1 MNREIKLKNGLSRKL
16 FYFNPT
22 CEMAVANGHSSYM
35 PPVRLR
41 QFEIDLDTIPLW
53 LAEPNDLVLVNKP
66 VPAEHI
72 AKLESLGFSVPKFIT
87 SCNGLENN
95 EIDELNPW
103 GWSLAAHKYFDPFK
117 NKTATAWLENPMSRW
132 DETHRSLLSRFTGL
146 ELIVKVMETLSG
158 EYDLLDIPQAP
169 TKVSTADEI
178 RNLNEKTAFPVLLKT
193 PWSASGRGLF
203 KIEERN
209 QLMQINSWITGKLKQ
224 QKFLMAEPFL
234 NKVQDVSFHF
244 WADQKGVR
252 FLGSTFF
259 KTDDTGQFIGCY
271 THQPMNEQFKRFQLD
286 ESLVQAQKVLQ
297 FSLDQ
302 MKINQRYHGPI
313 GIDGLL
319 FLNSGDVIKLHP
331 CIEMNLR
338 YTMGILNL
346 RLRKQLHPESSG
358 FWRIAYLD
366 KNKWEELI
374 QTQQESIIDGQLR
387 KGTMALTPPPHEKGF
402 MAYLELE

>member
-1 MNREIKLKNGLSRKL
+1 
-16 FYFNPT
+16 
-22 CEMAVANGHSSYM
+22 MAVANGHSSYM

-41 QFEIDLDTIPLW
+41 QFEFDLEAIPLW
-53 LAEPNDLVLVNKP
+53 LAEPNDLVLVSKP
-66 VPAEHI
+66 VPAEYI
-72 AKLESLGFSVPKFIT
+72 AKLESLGFSVPKFIP

-95 EIDELNPW
+95 EIDELHPW
-103 GWSLAAHKYFDPFK
+103 GWSLAAHKYLDPFK
-117 NKTATAWLENPMSRW
+117 NKTEKAGLENPMSRW
-132 DETHRSLLSRFTGL
+132 DETHRSLLSRLTGL
-146 ELIVKVMETLSG
+146 ELIEKVMENLSG
-158 EYDLLDIPQAP
+158 EYDLLEIPQMP
-169 TKVSTADEI
+169 LKLSTLDEVRKLSEQI
-178 RNLNEKTAFPVLLKT
+178 VFPVLLKT

-209 QLMQINSWITGKLKQ
+209 QLMQINSWISGKLKQ

-244 WADQKGVR
+244 WADQKGVH

-259 KTDDTGQFIGCY
+259 KTDNTGQFIGCY
-271 THQPMNEQFKRFQLD
+271 THQPTNEQFKRFQLD

-302 MKINQRYHGPI
+302 MKLNQRYHGPI

-319 FLNSGDVIKLHP
+319 FLNSGNEIKLHP

-338 YTMGILNL
+338 YTMGLLNL

-366 KNKWEELI
+366 RNEWEKLH
-374 QTQQESIIDGQLR
+374 QLQNVSMVDGQLR
-387 KGTMALTPPPHEKGF
+387 KGIMTLTPPPHDKGF